1 MNIMAPP
8 GNGDDAF
15 SRIMPRL
22 QDALRDFTP
31 RRAKGRVRRLLG
43 VVVHATVTEVRM
55 GEICW
60 LVDPG
65 TQRHLM
71 AEVIGLADDMA
82 ILTPI
87 GDLSGLSSLTEVV
100 PTGDELRIPVGPG
113 LLGRTI
119 SAVGNA
125 LDDKPWPPPGI
136 EAYYPVGALPPDPL
150 ARQLISA
157 PILLGVRSIDGLITV
172 GRGQRIGIFG
182 EPGAGKSTLL
192 ADIARNTDAD
202 VVVVGLIGERG
213 REVREF
219 LDRQLGPEGLAKA
232 VVVVATSERPAMERV
247 KAAYVATTIA
257 DAFRDQ
263 GKNVLLLMDSV
274 TRFAR
279 AQREIGLA
287 AGEPPT
293 RRGFPPSLFAA
304 LPRLLERSGPAKHG
318 SITGIYTILVEGD
331 GTLDPVAEEVQA
343 ILDGHVILSPELAQ
357 KNHFPAVDVLRSRS
371 RLMDVV
377 VSRQHR
383 EDAGRIREMISRY
396 NDVELL
402 VRVGEYEKGSDKG
415 ADEAIAKISRINAF
429 LRQTKDERE
438 NFADIERRMRE
449 IVA

>member
-8 GNGDDAF
+8 GGDDAF

-22 QDALRDFTP
+22 QDALRDLTP

-43 VVVHATVTEVRM
+43 VVVHATVSEVRL
-55 GEICW
+55 GELCYLI
-60 LVDPG
+60 DPS
-65 TQRHLM
+65 TQRSVM

-100 PTGDELRIPVGPG
+100 PTGDELRVPVGPG

-119 SAVGNA
+119 SAVGA
-125 LDDKPWPPPGI
+125 PLDDKPWPPDGI

-157 PILLGVRSIDGLITV
+157 PIQLGIRSIDGLITC

-182 EPGAGKSTLL
+182 EPGAGKSTIL

-202 VVVVGLIGERG
+202 VVVVGLVGERG

-219 LDRQLGPEGLAKA
+219 IDRQLGPAGLAKA
-232 VVVVATSERPAMERV
+232 VIVVATSERPAMERV

-257 DAFRDQ
+257 EYFRDQ
-263 GKNVLLLMDSV
+263 GKNVLLLMDSI

-357 KNHFPAVDVLRSRS
+357 RNHFPAVDVLRSRS
-371 RLMDVV
+371 RLMDAV

-383 EDAGRIREMISRY
+383 DDAGRIREMISRY

-402 VRVGEYEKGSDKG
+402 VRVGEYEKGSDKA
-415 ADEAIAKISRINAF
+415 ADEAIAKIGRINAF
-429 LRQTKDERE
+429 LRQGKDERDNLGE
-438 NFADIERRMRE
+438 IERRMRE
-449 IVA
+449 IAG